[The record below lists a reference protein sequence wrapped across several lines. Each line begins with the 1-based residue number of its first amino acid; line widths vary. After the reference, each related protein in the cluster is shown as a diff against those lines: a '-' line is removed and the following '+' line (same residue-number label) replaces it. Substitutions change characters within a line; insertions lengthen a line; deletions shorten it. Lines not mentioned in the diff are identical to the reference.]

1 MKSIKSRNPVAIVF
15 FATLLAAALA
25 LAPASQ
31 AANASYNAI
40 TFEFMNLT
48 GKQIVIEGALLT
60 QGRWV
65 QGMQPIPQTQYA
77 NNSTVGPFATK
88 SATYGNGNGGVLYTN
103 VGTITWSMSWNGTPA
118 IRVQNNDSS
127 IKAMPA
133 LPSPMADP
141 DNQHVRYTFQL
152 IKQ

>member
-1 MKSIKSRNPVAIVF
+1 MKSIKSRNPVVIVF

-25 LAPASQ
+25 LVPASQ
-31 AANASYNAI
+31 AGSPSYNAI
-40 TFEFMNLT
+40 TF
-48 GKQIVIEGALLT
+48 
-60 QGRWV
+60 
-65 QGMQPIPQTQYA
+65 
-77 NNSTVGPFATK
+77 
-88 SATYGNGNGGVLYTN
+88 
-103 VGTITWSMSWNGTPA
+103 

-127 IKAMPA
+127 IKAVPA